1 MANNFL
7 MQFQSD
13 ILGTRVERPEVLE
26 VTALG
31 SAFLAG
37 LAVGFWNDL
46 EEVRSKATI
55 EREFRPSIETTERNV
70 RYKGWQKAVARVRS
84 WEDHDE

>member
-1 MANNFL
+1 
-7 MQFQSD
+7 
-13 ILGTRVERPEVLE
+13 VLE

-37 LAVGFWNDL
+37 LAVGFWSDL